1 MVGPIDLMMDEVKG
15 WEKKRSQGCPKVLG
29 MITWV
34 NGDTF
39 QQDAD
44 NFRNSRFRRGK
55 SIFLS
60 WTGSI

>member
-15 WEKKRSQGCPKVLG
+15 WEKKRSQGRPKVSG

-34 NGDTF
+34 NGDTIH
-39 QQDAD
+39 QDAD
-44 NFRNSRFRRGK
+44 NFGKRRFEGEK

-60 WTGSI
+60 WTDNT